1 MKCSILFVLSH
12 AFVGYKK
19 KLKFCKNN
27 QSQDVISSHSTRH
40 CKGHNEIIMTFS
52 ATWMGIIPFVR
63 RATEMTRLY
72 LQTWCCFYINAN
84 FWVMKYIHGIFHY
97 HWYKILLYFIK
108 LLFIYFNLCPCP
120 PHLPLHHLTEER
132 TTKSRFPPI
141 KMATKRVGSV
151 LGTMEMGRN
160 KCVEAVP
167 SQMIKSYIRKVFK
180 LQAAACTKKV

>member
-1 MKCSILFVLSH
+1 MKCNILFVLSH

-108 LLFIYFNLCPCP
+108 LQYLIVKRFDISVRKKYYRKGTNARYYFIWSTQHYAIDWQWRIYARHFNCFSLKLRISLKFQLSQRK
-120 PHLPLHHLTEER
+120 H
-132 TTKSRFPPI
+132 
-141 KMATKRVGSV
+141 SV
-151 LGTMEMGRN
+151 HR
-160 KCVEAVP
+160 
-167 SQMIKSYIRKVFK
+167 
-180 LQAAACTKKV
+180 

>member
-1 MKCSILFVLSH
+1 MFCPH

-108 LLFIYFNLCPCP
+108 LQYLIVYRFEKNIIEKVRMPGTTLFEVRSITLLIDNEEFMHDILIVFPWNYESLWSFNWV
-120 PHLPLHHLTEER
+120 
-132 TTKSRFPPI
+132 K
-141 KMATKRVGSV
+141 GS
-151 LGTMEMGRN
+151 T
-160 KCVEAVP
+160 
-167 SQMIKSYIRKVFK
+167 VFTGNENYGPFK
-180 LQAAACTKKV
+180 IARMVISWGF